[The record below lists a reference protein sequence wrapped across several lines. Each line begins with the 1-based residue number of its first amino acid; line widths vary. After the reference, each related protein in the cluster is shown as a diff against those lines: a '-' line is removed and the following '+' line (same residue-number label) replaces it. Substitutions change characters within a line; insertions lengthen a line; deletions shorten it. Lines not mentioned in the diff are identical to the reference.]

1 MSHPYLISKLADPLF
16 AIAIGSTSAVLR
28 IQRDMRDQA
37 IQEQS
42 VTPSGI
48 TATATAAAAA
58 KSEDVSLTKI
68 AEIGARRIGRWWRG
82 EFQGL

>member
-1 MSHPYLISKLADPLF
+1 
-16 AIAIGSTSAVLR
+16 
-28 IQRDMRDQA
+28 MRDQA